1 MESREEIKDSMETL
15 LFIAVFIL
23 SNSSYKYSQ
32 TCIHSQT
39 CMHSHLFLVKSTV
52 KPAYTVTFFLSSLQ
66 SNLHTPSPFSCQV
79 YSQTCI
85 HSHLF
90 LVKSEN
96 SYELNLFEEVTCL
109 KRPPFL
115 CLNGDLLVQV
125 WLSIVGGWLSQC
137 WLYYIII

>member
-1 MESREEIKDSMETL
+1 METL
-15 LFIAVFIL
+15 LFIAVFNL

-66 SNLHTPSPFSCQV
+66 SNLHTQVTFFLSSLQSNLHAQSPFSCQV
-79 YSQTCI
+79 YSQTCM

-90 LVKSEN
+90 LVKSTVKPAYTVTFFL
-96 SYELNLFEEVTCL
+96 SSLQSNLHTQS
-109 KRPPFL
+109 PFS
-115 CLNGDLLVQV
+115 CQV
-125 WLSIVGGWLSQC
+125 RKFI
-137 WLYYIII
+137 